1 MCENK
6 SMPSLHATIAC
17 VVSHALQDVCVCVCV
32 YMIQGH
38 GMSSHGLHSADTSE
52 CHAYSAHGIW
62 VCVWVGGRVALPVA
76 LEAAADDENE
86 GDCST
91 EYACG
96 MLACIRGVVL
106 SPVAI
111 FSPRDS
117 FIVVVS
123 MDGETDSAQCS

>member
-1 MCENK
+1 M
-6 SMPSLHATIAC
+6 
-17 VVSHALQDVCVCVCV
+17 CVCVCV
-32 YMIQGH
+32 FYMIQGH
-38 GMSSHGLHSADTSE
+38 GMSSHGLLSADASE
-52 CHAYSAHGIW
+52 RHAYSAHVIW
-62 VCVWVGGRVALPVA
+62 ECVCGCVGGWVALPVA
-76 LEAAADDENE
+76 LKAAADDENE

-96 MLACIRGVVL
+96 VLACIRDVVF

-117 FIVVVS
+117 FIVAVS

>member
-1 MCENK
+1 MCVCY
-6 SMPSLHATIAC
+6 SLHDLGAWYEQSRTAQCRC
-17 VVSHALQDVCVCVCV
+17 VRMPRILSPRHLGVCV
-32 YMIQGH
+32 G
-38 GMSSHGLHSADTSE
+38 G
-52 CHAYSAHGIW
+52 
-62 VCVWVGGRVALPVA
+62 WVGVWVALPVA
-76 LEAAADDENE
+76 LKAAADDENE

-96 MLACIRGVVL
+96 VLACMRDVVF

-117 FIVVVS
+117 FIVAVS